1 MAEQR
6 LNDANV
12 DASLQEMGGET
23 VPQRMRGDGLV
34 DPGLLSRPAA
44 SVLQVARAHMIA
56 GFLALEQPGTS
67 SRAPPI
73 SAENVEKARR
83 QHGVSFLAAFA
94 HLDVDQHPRAVDG
107 GDPQTRD
114 FPDPQACSISSG
126 QRDTIAQS
134 LNRFQ
139 KADDFLGIQDRRSFS
154 GSLPENDPFEGLLLS
169 QGNAIEE
176 PQGACDLVDVRPR
189 MVLCDEMQLVGADLL
204 HAETIGG

>member
-44 SVLQVARAHMIA
+44 RVLQGARAHMIA
-56 GFLALEQPGTS
+56 GFLALEQPDTC
-67 SRAPPI
+67 SRSPPI
-73 SAENVEKARR
+73 GAENVGKARR
-83 QHGVSFLAAFA
+83 QHGVSFLCRLCPSRF
-94 HLDVDQHPRAVDG
+94 
-107 GDPQTRD
+107 
-114 FPDPQACSISSG
+114 
-126 QRDTIAQS
+126 DTIAQS

-139 KADDFLGIQDRRSFS
+139 KADDFLGIQHRRKLLRLSA
-154 GSLPENDPFEGLLLS
+154 ENDPFEGLLLS
-169 QGNAIEE
+169 QGNDIEE

-189 MVLCDEMQLVGADLL
+189 MVLATRCSWWARTSSMLRRSGDQLK
-204 HAETIGG
+204 

>member
-1 MAEQR
+1 
-6 LNDANV
+6 
-12 DASLQEMGGET
+12 
-23 VPQRMRGDGLV
+23 
-34 DPGLLSRPAA
+34 
-44 SVLQVARAHMIA
+44 MIA
-56 GFLALEQPGTS
+56 GFLALEQQTLVALAANRCGECREGAATTW
-67 SRAPPI
+67 R
-73 SAENVEKARR
+73 
-83 QHGVSFLAAFA
+83 SFLAAFA

-139 KADDFLGIQDRRSFS
+139 KADDFLGIQHRRKLLRLSA
-154 GSLPENDPFEGLLLS
+154 ETDPFEGLLLS

-204 HAETIGG
+204 HAETIWG